1 LAAAFGEV
9 IAEERVS
16 LGVAQDAFALKAGI
30 DRSNYGRLERGER
43 QPSLGLAFRIA
54 ASLGIS
60 PAVLVSRVEDALQR
74 REHANTAAVEP

>member
-1 LAAAFGEV
+1 MAAAFGQV

-16 LGVAQDAFALKAGI
+16 LGVAQDAFALRAGI

-43 QPSLGLAFRIA
+43 QPSLGMAFRIA

-60 PAVLVSRVEDALQR
+60 PAILVSRVEDALQR
-74 REHANTAAVEP
+74 EESPGAALVEP